1 MSDELETFEVPE
13 TLAGERVD
21 RAVALLTGFSR
32 ADVQTLVAEGS
43 VTVDDETV
51 AKSRRLRAGEVLS
64 VTGRPAPPEV
74 PSAEPVEFD
83 VAHEDADL
91 LVVVKPPGLV
101 VHPGAGNEHGTLVHG
116 LLERYPE
123 IAEVGDRM
131 RPGIVHRLD
140 RDTSGLMLV
149 ARSSRAHDALGGML
163 AARQVER
170 RYLALVWGVP
180 EPARGRIEAP
190 IGRSRRNPTRMAV
203 TPSGREARTHY
214 EVRERFGLRG
224 VALVAAAL
232 DSGRTHQ
239 IRVHLAA
246 IEHPVVGDAVYGG
259 AREGVDIER
268 PFLHAYRLGCNHP
281 VTRERLAFEAPLSD
295 DLRSVLEG
303 LRSRG

>member
-1 MSDELETFEVPE
+1 MSDDIEVFEVPGS
-13 TLAGERVD
+13 LAGERVD

-32 ADVQTLVAEGS
+32 ADVQTLVAEGA

-51 AKSRRLRAGEVLS
+51 VKSRRLRSGEVLS

-74 PSAEPVEFD
+74 PGPEPVEFEI
-83 VAHEDADL
+83 VHEDADL
-91 LVVVKPPGLV
+91 LVLVKPPGRV

-149 ARSSRAHDALGGML
+149 ARSPRAHAVLVEML
-163 AARQVER
+163 AAREVER

-180 EPARGRIEAP
+180 EPPRGSIEAP

-203 TPSGREARTHY
+203 TASGKEARTHY
-214 EVRERFGLRG
+214 EVRERFGLVD
-224 VALVAAAL
+224 VALVEATL
-232 DSGRTHQ
+232 DTGRTHQ

-246 IEHPVVGDAVYGG
+246 IDHPVVGDPVYRGV
-259 AREGVDIER
+259 REGIDIER
-268 PFLHAYRLGCNHP
+268 PFLHAYGLGCDHP
-281 VTRERLAFEAPLSD
+281 VSGQRLEFEVPLSG
-295 DLRSVLEG
+295 DLTAVLEF
-303 LRSRG
+303 LRGNG

>member
-1 MSDELETFEVPE
+1 MSDEIETFEVPE
-13 TLAGERVD
+13 SLAGERVD

-32 ADVQTLVAEGS
+32 ADVQTLMVEGK
-43 VTVDDETV
+43 VTVDDASV

-74 PSAEPVEFD
+74 PGPEPVGFD

-91 LVVVKPPGLV
+91 VVVVKPAGLV

-116 LLERYPE
+116 LLEKYPE
-123 IAEVGDRM
+123 IAEVGDSM

-149 ARSSRAHDALGGML
+149 ARSPRAYRALVEML
-163 AARQVER
+163 ATRQVER

-180 EPARGRIEAP
+180 EPARGSVEAP

-214 EVRERFGLRG
+214 EVRERFGVRD
-224 VALVAAAL
+224 VALVEVAL
-232 DSGRTHQ
+232 DTGRTHQ
-239 IRVHLAA
+239 IRVHLSA
-246 IEHPVVGDAVYGG
+246 IGHPVVGDPVYGG
-259 AREGVDIER
+259 AREGVDIGR
-268 PFLHAYRLGCNHP
+268 PFLHASQLGCEHP
-281 VTRERLAFEAPLSD
+281 VTGERLEFEVPLTDDLSD
-295 DLRSVLEG
+295 VLETLRSDG
-303 LRSRG
+303 